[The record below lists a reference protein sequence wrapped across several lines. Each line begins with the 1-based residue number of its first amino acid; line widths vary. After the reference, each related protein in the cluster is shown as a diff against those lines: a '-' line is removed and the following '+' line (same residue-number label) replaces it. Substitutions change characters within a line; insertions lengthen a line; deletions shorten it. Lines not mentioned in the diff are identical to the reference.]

1 MPLLSDHPVFTGRA
15 PLAASYV
22 LPIAAS
28 TPQLRALSG
37 YLHRLGRMIDDVI
50 VVDGS
55 APEIFAVHAQ
65 AWAGIVRHMPPE
77 IRTTNGK
84 VGGVVTGVTAAKH
97 EAVIVADDDVR
108 YRRAAL
114 GRMVAAL
121 EDFSVVRPQ
130 NLFRPLPWH
139 ARWDTARSLL
149 SRLAGG
155 DWPGTLGVRRSMLL
169 DAGGYSG
176 DVLFENL
183 ELVRTIEAAGGRQ
196 IAPLDL
202 FVERRPPPARHF
214 LSQRVRQAYDEW
226 ARPAHFIAQLAL
238 LPFALL
244 LIWFGGPIIALA
256 LATCAIVAA
265 EAGRR
270 TAKGRTAFPL
280 TSALW
285 APAWLAER
293 AVTSWL
299 ALATRVLLGGV
310 RYRTTRL
317 AQAATPLPVLKQRVR
332 AAQSLAAADRL
343 PLTTRIDQYVG
354 SVCAAKPQ
362 PLRSAPAAR
371 LINSPASL
379 IDHAPAPLTSASASQ
394 PIGTATGAPSRARAE

>member
-1 MPLLSDHPVFTGRA
+1 MPPLPHHRAATARA

-22 LPIAAS
+22 LPIAAC

-37 YLHRLGRMIDDVI
+37 YLQRLGRMIDDVI

-55 APEIFAVHAQ
+55 APEIFAIHAQ
-65 AWAGIVRHMPPE
+65 AWAGILRHMPPE
-77 IRTTNGK
+77 TRTTNGK
-84 VGGVVTGVTAAKH
+84 VGGVMTGVTAAKH
-97 EAVIVADDDVR
+97 DAVIVADDDVR

-155 DWPGTLGVRRSMLL
+155 DWPGTLGVRRSVLL

-176 DVLFENL
+176 EVLFENL
-183 ELVRTIEAAGGRQ
+183 ELVRTIEAAGGLQR
-196 IAPLDL
+196 APLDL
-202 FVERRPPPARHF
+202 FVERRPPPAGHF

-238 LPFALL
+238 LPFAIS
-244 LIWFGGPIIALA
+244 LIWLAGPIAAIALA
-256 LATCAIVAA
+256 ACAIAAA

-270 TAKGRTAFPL
+270 TARGRTAFPP

-299 ALATRVLLGGV
+299 ALLTRVLLGGV
-310 RYRTTRL
+310 RYRTARL
-317 AQAATPLPVLKQRVR
+317 AQAATPLPILKKRVR
-332 AAQSLAAADRL
+332 AAHTMASADWSQ
-343 PLTTRIDQYVG
+343 PPTRIDQYVG

-362 PLRSAPAAR
+362 FLRSAAR
-371 LINSPASL
+371 LINSSASL
-379 IDHAPAPLTSASASQ
+379 IDHAPAPLTSTSASQ

>member
-1 MPLLSDHPVFTGRA
+1 MPPTFHHSDPTGLA
-15 PLAASYV
+15 PLAVSYV

-28 TPQLRALSG
+28 TPQLRALTG
-37 YLHRLGRMIDDVI
+37 YLHRIGQAIDDVI

-55 APEIFAVHAQ
+55 APEIFAAHAQ
-65 AWAGIVRHMPPE
+65 AWQGFVRHMSPA
-77 IRTTNGK
+77 IQTTNGK
-84 VGGVVTGVTAAKH
+84 VGGVMTGVAAAKH

-108 YRRAAL
+108 YRRAEL
-114 GRMVAAL
+114 DRMIAAL
-121 EDFSVVRPQ
+121 DKFSVVRPQ

-139 ARWDTARSLL
+139 TRWDTARTLL

-155 DWPGTLGVRRSMLL
+155 DWPGTLGVRRSVLL

-176 DVLFENL
+176 EILFENL

-238 LPFALL
+238 LPSTMLL
-244 LIWFGGPIIALA
+244 LWLGGPIAAIALA
-256 LATCAIVAA
+256 VCAIAAA

-270 TAKGRTAFPL
+270 KGKGRTAFPA

-299 ALATRVLLGGV
+299 ALGTRVLLGGV

-317 AQAATPLPVLKQRVR
+317 AQAATPLPVLKRRVL
-332 AAQSLAAADRL
+332 AAQNKAAAKQSKQPTL
-343 PLTTRIDQYVG
+343 LSQYVG
-354 SVCAAKPQ
+354 SVCTATPQ

-371 LINSPASL
+371 LISSSASL
-379 IDHAPAPLTSASASQ
+379 IDHAPPPLTSASASH

>member
-1 MPLLSDHPVFTGRA
+1 MKLQTNPFPLAIRPLTETSAVTLLSQHRVPTGRA

-28 TPQLRALSG
+28 TPQHRALSG

-55 APEIFAVHAQ
+55 APEIYSVHAR

-84 VGGVVTGVTAAKH
+84 VGGVMTGVAAAKH
-97 EAVIVADDDVR
+97 DAVIVADDDVR

-121 EDFSVVRPQ
+121 QNFSVVRPQ
-130 NLFRPLPWH
+130 NLFHPLPWH
-139 ARWDTARSLL
+139 ARWDTARSLV

-155 DWPGTLGVRRSMLL
+155 DWPGTLGVRRSILL
-169 DAGGYSG
+169 HAGGYSG
-176 DVLFENL
+176 EVLFENL

-202 FVERRPPPARHF
+202 FVERRPPAVRHF

-226 ARPAHFIAQLAL
+226 ARPVHFIAQLAL
-238 LPFALL
+238 LPLAIL
-244 LIWFGGPIIALA
+244 LIWVGGPIAGMA
-256 LATCAIVAA
+256 LATCAIAAA
-265 EAGRR
+265 ELGRR
-270 TAKGRTAFPL
+270 SAKGRSAFKP

-285 APAWLAER
+285 APAWFTER

-299 ALATRVLLGGV
+299 ALATRVLFGGV

-317 AQAATPLPVLKQRVR
+317 AQAATPLPILKKRVQTGQTTS
-332 AAQSLAAADRL
+332 AVDPSSL
-343 PLTTRIDQYVG
+343 PTHIDQ
-354 SVCAAKPQ
+354 
-362 PLRSAPAAR
+362 
-371 LINSPASL
+371 
-379 IDHAPAPLTSASASQ
+379 
-394 PIGTATGAPSRARAE
+394 RA

>member
-1 MPLLSDHPVFTGRA
+1 MPSFPHYDVPSESA

-28 TPQLRALSG
+28 APQLRALSG

-55 APEIFAVHAQ
+55 APEIFAVHAH

-77 IRTTNGK
+77 ARTTNGK
-84 VGGVVTGVTAAKH
+84 VGGVMTGVTAAKH
-97 EAVIVADDDVR
+97 EAVIIADDDVR
-108 YRRAAL
+108 YRRAGL
-114 GRMVAAL
+114 DRIVASL
-121 EDFSVVRPQ
+121 ENFSVVRPQ

-149 SRLAGG
+149 SRLMGG
-155 DWPGTLGVRRSMLL
+155 DWPGTLGVRRSALR

-176 DVLFENL
+176 EVLFENL
-183 ELVRTIEAAGGRQ
+183 ELVRTIETAGGRS
-196 IAPLDL
+196 IALLDM

-214 LSQRVRQAYDEW
+214 LSQRIRQAYDEW
-226 ARPAHFIAQLAL
+226 ARPVHFIAQLAL
-238 LPFALL
+238 LPFAIS
-244 LIWFGGPIIALA
+244 LIWLAGPIASIALA
-256 LATCAIVAA
+256 SCAIAAA

-270 TAKGRTAFPL
+270 TAKGRTAFPPS
-280 TSALW
+280 SALW

-317 AQAATPLPVLKQRVR
+317 AQAATPLPVLKQRIL
-332 AAQSLAAADRL
+332 AAQTIAATDRSQR
-343 PLTTRIDQYVG
+343 PTRVDQYVG
-354 SVCAAKPQ
+354 RVCTAKPQ
-362 PLRSAPAAR
+362 PLRSASAER
-371 LINSPASL
+371 LINSAASL
-379 IDHAPAPLTSASASQ
+379 IDHTPAPLTSASAPQ